1 MRHLF
6 FALSPDPALRTA
18 MAAEAAHLHA
28 AWGGRATTPAKLHM
42 TLRFLQGFADPL
54 PEDVVAAARAAGDAV
69 ANAPDSNGAFA
80 FELDRADRFGRRVGW
95 LGCAVT
101 PRPLQALHDALT
113 AACRAHGVPM
123 REDERFVP
131 HVTIVRDPK
140 RAVPMAIAPL
150 AWHVAGF
157 ELMASAEGAYEVLG
171 RWPLRA

>member
-6 FALSPDPALRTA
+6 FALAPDATLRDA
-18 MAAEAAHLHA
+18 IAGEAARLHL
-28 AWGGRATTPAKLHM
+28 AWGGRRTLPAKLHM

-54 PEDVVAAARAAGDAV
+54 PDDVVAAARAAGDAI
-69 ANAPDSNGAFA
+69 GGTAFA
-80 FELDRADRFGRRVGW
+80 FELDRADRFGRRIGW

-113 AACRAHGVPM
+113 ERCRAHGVPM

-140 RAVPMAIAPL
+140 HAVPSSIVPL
-150 AWHVAGF
+150 RWQVDGF
-157 ELMASAEGAYEVLG
+157 VLMASAEGAYEVLG
-171 RWPLRA
+171 RWPLHA